1 MEACLCW
8 SGGVKCCSEVLFV
21 RYLNIGTA
29 AGTQPS
35 HHHTPTQ
42 PQQAFISRLSVSV
55 YSAGGHTEVF
65 PRSQSKEET
74 MSGIYLGLRVR
85 VKNYY
90 FGSYAE
96 ACFYI
101 KC

>member
-1 MEACLCW
+1 M
-8 SGGVKCCSEVLFV
+8 KCCSEVLFV

-74 MSGIYLGLRVR
+74 KSWIDLGLYCVS
-85 VKNYY
+85 VSKTIISEVN
-90 FGSYAE
+90 AE
-96 ACFYI
+96 ACFSI